1 MELSDLQGVGKAR
14 LAALHAA
21 GIDSLRDLLCAAPL
35 KYKDLGEQTTV
46 AGAKDGERQTLL
58 LRRIGEPKI
67 SRFGKRCRVT
77 CEFDDETGL
86 MQGVWFNQPWMK
98 DALLKR
104 TRFLFFGRVD
114 KTGRKPH
121 ILNPSVED
129 SLRIVPVYRPIDGL
143 PQKTHVSLVEQALA
157 EAQTVCRETLPA
169 ALLARCGLLPAPE
182 AVRALHAPAS
192 MAQASA
198 GQRRFAF
205 EQLLL
210 YQIAVSEMKN
220 RRREGRALNVPAH
233 AEDEYW
239 KCMPFAPTG
248 AQARTLTQIAAD
260 LRKPVAMARMVQ
272 GDVGCGKTALAF
284 GAMRMCA
291 EAGCQAALMAP
302 TEILARQHY
311 ESAKK
316 VLAPMGVSCG
326 LLLGGM
332 PAAERRHALGE
343 IASGRWQAVIGT
355 HAMIGETSRTPT
367 SPCA

>member
-104 TRFLFFGRVD
+104 PRFLFFGRVD

-157 EAQTVCRETLPA
+157 EAQTVCREPLPA
-169 ALLARCGLLPAPE
+169 ALLARCGLLPAPRRCE
-182 AVRALHAPAS
+182 PCTRPRAWRRLPRANGAAP
-192 MAQASA
+192 
-198 GQRRFAF
+198 
-205 EQLLL
+205 
-210 YQIAVSEMKN
+210 
-220 RRREGRALNVPAH
+220 LN
-233 AEDEYW
+233 
-239 KCMPFAPTG
+239 
-248 AQARTLTQIAAD
+248 
-260 LRKPVAMARMVQ
+260 
-272 GDVGCGKTALAF
+272 
-284 GAMRMCA
+284 
-291 EAGCQAALMAP
+291 
-302 TEILARQHY
+302 
-311 ESAKK
+311 
-316 VLAPMGVSCG
+316 SCSF
-326 LLLGGM
+326 
-332 PAAERRHALGE
+332 
-343 IASGRWQAVIGT
+343 I
-355 HAMIGETSRTPT
+355 RTPL
-367 SPCA
+367 PK